1 MFEELFKM
9 FDQHNESL
17 YLVGGFVRD
26 FLSAQD
32 SDFLWE
38 SAYKIDPNSVPK
50 RFALATEYFW
60 GDVESGKIDIDFATS
75 ALPEKT
81 IQILKESG
89 LKVIPIGKEF
99 GTIQTFWKDKKI
111 EITTFRCDES
121 YKKGSRKPS
130 VKFGKTI
137 EEDLARRDFTINAI
151 AMDKDGKIIDPFM
164 GHNDLIEGL
173 LWSPDRNYGNSKENP
188 SMAAFTDDPLRM
200 LRAYRFEARGI
211 AQCSWQVGEAIEKL
225 KKEIHMV
232 SAERIFDEF
241 SKILMSKY
249 AHEALDHMAKSG
261 LLGEVFPELQ
271 RVIDFKQNQGKW
283 HSKLVWPHTLGVVQQ
298 SPQILEVKW
307 SALFH
312 DIAKPL
318 TYSESPDGVHFYGH
332 DWKGS
337 LVWDEVAHR
346 LRMSNEFRDYVHF
359 LIYEHLQPS
368 LLSSEGVNHAS
379 NKALRRLMFRAGDK
393 LDNLFHLSLA
403 DITSHRPDIVAER
416 RANCLAL
423 WARCKKLAEEQQII
437 RIKLPKGTGLIV
449 ANALGI
455 NPGKK
460 LGEVMAKLE
469 QMLID
474 GEISIDS
481 DFAQVAKNISAKS

>member
-1 MFEELFKM
+1 
-9 FDQHNESL
+9 
-17 YLVGGFVRD
+17 
-26 FLSAQD
+26 
-32 SDFLWE
+32 
-38 SAYKIDPNSVPK
+38 
-50 RFALATEYFW
+50 
-60 GDVESGKIDIDFATS
+60 
-75 ALPEKT
+75 
-81 IQILKESG
+81 
-89 LKVIPIGKEF
+89 
-99 GTIQTFWKDKKI
+99 
-111 EITTFRCDES
+111 
-121 YKKGSRKPS
+121 
-130 VKFGKTI
+130 
-137 EEDLARRDFTINAI
+137 
-151 AMDKDGKIIDPFM
+151 
-164 GHNDLIEGL
+164 
-173 LWSPDRNYGNSKENP
+173 
-188 SMAAFTDDPLRM
+188 
-200 LRAYRFEARGI
+200 
-211 AQCSWQVGEAIEKL
+211 
-225 KKEIHMV
+225 
-232 SAERIFDEF
+232 
-241 SKILMSKY
+241 MSKY

-318 TYSESPDGVHFYGH
+318 TYSEGPDGVHFYGH

-337 LVWDEVAHR
+337 LVWDEVARR